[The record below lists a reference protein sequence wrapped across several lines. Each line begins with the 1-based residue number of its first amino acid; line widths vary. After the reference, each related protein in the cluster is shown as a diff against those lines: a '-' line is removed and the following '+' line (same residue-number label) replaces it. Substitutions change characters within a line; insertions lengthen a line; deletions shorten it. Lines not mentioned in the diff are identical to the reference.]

1 MQHNG
6 PAVVDDM
13 NVFVQVT
20 HQYSIMLVQRLCVR
34 CNSAVT
40 DWKKNSTCDGRNMH
54 LCPVSSSC
62 CSTGR
67 IAIMNAVSQ

>member
-1 MQHNG
+1 MQHNR

-20 HQYSIMLVQRLCVR
+20 HQYSIMLAQRLCVR

-40 DWKKNSTCDGRNMH
+40 DWKKFH
-54 LCPVSSSC
+54 L
-62 CSTGR
+62 
-67 IAIMNAVSQ
+67 

>member
-40 DWKKNSTCDGRNMH
+40 NWKKIPPLTGGTCTYVR
-54 LCPVSSSC
+54 CP
-62 CSTGR
+62 
-67 IAIMNAVSQ
+67 AVAVPLDASP